1 MRATLQASQSSQFR
15 AWLGLAS
22 IAVVLVLAA
31 CGDSARPLGPTP
43 DARASRLQTSPGA
56 LPALGGGA
64 TKTHVEFPVSSD
76 QTGPAPCLENAT
88 VHWVLSGTFTFD
100 WTNTPSDISSG
111 RASIVYDRSA
121 SYVEY
126 NGVTYH
132 FAEGHPNQD
141 LVLHLLNG
149 PSGLFVETGVFL
161 DFQSSDTGD
170 RLNLQAVFLLV
181 IDPNGNVRLDGVNHG
196 VLTQGNCAP

>member
-1 MRATLQASQSSQFR
+1 MRTTRRQASQSSRFR

-22 IAVVLVLAA
+22 IAIVPVLAA
-31 CGDSARPLGPTP
+31 CGDSSRPLGPTP
-43 DARASRLQTSPGA
+43 DALQTSRGA
-56 LPALGGGA
+56 LAALGGGA
-64 TKTHVEFPVSSD
+64 TKTHVEFPISSD
-76 QTGPAPCLENAT
+76 QTGPAPCLENAP

-132 FAEGHPNQD
+132 FAEGHPNHD
-141 LVLHLLNG
+141 LVLHFVNG
-149 PSGLFVETGVFL
+149 PEGLFVETGVFL

-170 RLNLQAVFLLV
+170 RLNLQAVFVMV
-181 IDPNGNVRLDGVNHG
+181 IDPNGNVRLDGVTHG
-196 VLTQGNCAP
+196 VLVQGNCGP

>member
-1 MRATLQASQSSQFR
+1 MRAEPRKAFQSSQFR
-15 AWLGLAS
+15 AWLGLAR
-22 IAVVLVLAA
+22 IAMLPVLAA

-43 DARASRLQTSPGA
+43 GA
-56 LPALGGGA
+56 PALQLQGA
-64 TKTHVEFPVSSD
+64 TKTHLEFPISVD
-76 QTGPAPCLENAT
+76 NLGTPPCLDSP

-111 RASIVYDRSA
+111 RASIVFDRST

-132 FAEGHPNQD
+132 FAEGHPSHD
-141 LVLHLLNG
+141 LVQHFVNG
-149 PSGLFVETGVFL
+149 PDGLLVQTGVFL

-170 RLNLQAVFLLV
+170 RLNLQAVFVMV
-181 IDPNGNVRLDGVNHG
+181 IDPNGNARLDGINTG
-196 VLTQGNCAP
+196 VLAHGNCAP